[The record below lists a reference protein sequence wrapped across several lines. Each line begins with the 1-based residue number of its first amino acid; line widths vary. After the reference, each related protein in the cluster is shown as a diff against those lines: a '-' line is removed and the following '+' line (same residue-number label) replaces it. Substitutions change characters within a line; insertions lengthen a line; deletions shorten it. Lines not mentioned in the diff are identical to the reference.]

1 MKQKYLHTLKKYLI
15 KLSSTGW
22 KQSQMDV
29 YRIRRRFP
37 DAAYLLIQDAV
48 YCWRPVSVDLN
59 QDDCLHPFFIHYNAS
74 GTHSLFYFRKNLS
87 ASAVVTGMVHNTQRS
102 MCKLGNETLGH
113 ASNPF
118 KAVSVLILVAELIIV
133 H

>member
-1 MKQKYLHTLKKYLI
+1 MYYVRNRNCKFMKQKYLHTLKKYLI

-48 YCWRPVSVDLN
+48 YCWRPVSVDLK
-59 QDDCLHPFFIHYNAS
+59 QDDCLHPFFIHYSAS
-74 GTHSLFYFRKNLS
+74 GTHSLFYFRKKSLCFCGCDRDG
-87 ASAVVTGMVHNTQRS
+87 AQ
-102 MCKLGNETLGH
+102 H
-113 ASNPF
+113 AE
-118 KAVSVLILVAELIIV
+118 KYV
-133 H
+133 